1 MPKQTLTLNGFAGGL
16 NIDADESDLAS
27 SGQGED
33 EVQESKNFFLD
44 KRGKIV
50 AEYPEIGDSGTT
62 GTGVDEDSGN
72 DDAATKILVYTQK
85 IYQQTGIFKVGE
97 DINYKLNT
105 DFFSYKPF
113 YGELNEGWSD
123 ADSEAFGV
131 DIDSFEQTADD
142 YHLFLGTN
150 ASRISQRVAQPAAY
164 FKNASTVFIPGYQIG
179 WGVDA
184 DNDGQFGGDSFSQ
197 SFNEIDGTAP
207 GSNDVVKIYDKDGD
221 EIDFSSKAKT
231 TGSPVTIDCNASGTE
246 MDMISIHKAASSA
259 TDSSISVGFVVGHTD
274 MDASGD
280 TAIGTYGH
288 YSDFIPTEYIENRT
302 ICIEAYIA
310 DITQGFQ
317 GLYIYLDADDND
329 APGSDDSTIG
339 YTASANNEW
348 VQTYFISVQDIID
361 EGGAGKWNTYYLDP
375 DAPHFVGS
383 NFNIT
388 RVSQIGIVAGFTEGV
403 TYSNTD
409 TYGAIRIREFS
420 FLQDRDVG
428 LWNKRNFRLSQ
439 TIVNSK
445 GIESTAK
452 IYPGIF
458 TGKKA
463 PQNFALYKPSTS
475 GLAGKIYYE
484 ETDREGSAPKTGM
497 FLLAEYDYTNGV
509 KPAGADNFTPWVSA
523 SGKPSYVEFSFDDP
537 PLTSTYQIESGY
549 PSDTSTVNA
558 LWECSTTVGRQ
569 AYIGNCTKETSQKVI
584 NCAYE
589 AVKLDLTASG
599 NDGKLI
605 RKFGSWE
612 HAWARFTVAD
622 GDANCGMT
630 QKEYIKFKS
639 TDGTEKTYVVVDDN
653 DDGGEAAT
661 GTILASDTNIGG
673 GDLGSAAGDAHLIG
687 GIAVAIN
694 TTGSVSS
701 QNDFL
706 VQLIAAIN
714 GGTGHN
720 AGTPNSK
727 IDISA
732 APTEANGAQ
741 SIGLTQ
747 VVGGPEANAVVT
759 STITNLTVT
768 NFTEAESVFATG
780 DQVHISGSTASDGLY
795 TISSFAENNYDANNT
810 ASESNPLVL
819 TTNIAGSVDQD
830 MTSGLLKML
839 TFASSSDASLI
850 LKSAIG
856 RAAGF
861 SDTTY
866 IDLEFG
872 GDTLKVLENIGDRL
886 FAFSQ
891 NQLTVINVA
900 QDIEFVE
907 STLPG
912 QGIKLPRQVCKFN
925 EMLAFVNGSGAYMFN
940 GEGIT
945 NISDLKLRS
954 ATWDDDNCAIVFD
967 AKRTIL
973 VIWSAASKQYY
984 YSPIYQQF
992 VGESAVGSQLPTTNA
1007 VIADKQYSYY
1017 NVSGVPKILGADSV
1031 SAHNTDRDVQ
1041 LETGKISCGNI
1052 AQRKNFY
1059 KLYITTTRGGNLTVQ
1074 VMTDESPTSYTTVT
1088 TALSNDEDAAENEI
1102 SLRSSGSLPASCKGK
1117 WIKILIKDTSTNAS
1131 AACVISDIS
1140 IVFKGRA
1147 IK

>member
-16 NIDADESDLAS
+16 NLDADESDLAS
-27 SGQGED
+27 TGQGED

-62 GTGVDEDSGN
+62 GTGVTEDSGN
-72 DDAATKILVYTQK
+72 VDGATKILVYTQK

-131 DIDSFEQTADD
+131 DIDSFEQTTDD

-164 FKNASTVFIPGYQIG
+164 FKNVSTVLIPGYQIG
-179 WGVDA
+179 WGIDT

-197 SFNEIDGTAP
+197 SFTAINGSAP
-207 GSNDVVKIYDKDGD
+207 GSNDIVKIYDKDGD

-231 TGSPVTIDCNASGTE
+231 GATPVTVDCNESGKE
-246 MDMISIHKAASSA
+246 MDIISIHKAASSA

-274 MDASGD
+274 MDSGTD
-280 TAIGTYGH
+280 SAIGTYGH
-288 YSDFIPTEYIENRT
+288 YSDFIPAEYIENRT
-302 ICIEAYIA
+302 ICIEAYVA

-317 GLYIYLDADDND
+317 GLYIYLDADDD
-329 APGSDDSTIG
+329 SSPGSDDSTIG
-339 YTASANNEW
+339 YTASANNPW
-348 VQTYFISVQDIID
+348 VQTYFISTQDIID

-375 DAPHFVGS
+375 DVPHFSGS
-383 NFNIT
+383 SFNIT

-420 FLQDRDVG
+420 FLQNKDMG

-439 TIVNSK
+439 TIINSK

-475 GLAGKIYYE
+475 GLAGKLYYE
-484 ETDREGSAPKTGM
+484 ETDNEGSAPKTGM
-497 FLLAEYDYTNGV
+497 FLLAEYDYANGV
-509 KPAGADNFTPWVSA
+509 KPAGADNFTPWISA

-537 PLTSTYQIESGY
+537 PLTSTYSIESGY

-589 AVKLDLTASG
+589 TVKLDVTASG

-630 QKEYIKFKS
+630 EKEYIKFKS
-639 TDGTEKTYVVVDDN
+639 ADGTEKTYVIVDDN
-653 DDGGEAAT
+653 ADSGEAAT
-661 GTILASDTNIGG
+661 GTILASDTDIGG

-694 TTGSVSS
+694 TTGSISS

-714 GGTGHN
+714 HANGHN
-720 AGTPNSK
+720 AGSANSK

-732 APTEANGAQ
+732 APTEANAVQ

-759 STITNLTVT
+759 STITNLTVA

-780 DQVHISGSTASDGLY
+780 DQVHISGSSGGDGLY
-795 TISSFAENNYDANNT
+795 TISSFAENDFDANNT
-810 ASESNPLVL
+810 AAESNSLVL
-819 TTNIAGSVDQD
+819 TANIAGSDQD

-850 LKSAIG
+850 LKSAVG

-912 QGIKLPRQVCKFN
+912 QGIKLHRQVCKFN
-925 EMLAFVNGSGAYMFN
+925 EMLAFVNSSGAYMFS

-967 AKRTIL
+967 AKRTML

-1017 NVSGVPKILGADSV
+1017 NVSGTPKILGADSI
-1031 SAHNTDRDVQ
+1031 SADSTDRDVQ
-1041 LETGKISCGNI
+1041 LETGKISCGNL

-1059 KLYITTTRGGNLTVQ
+1059 KLYITTIRGGNLTVQ
-1074 VMTDESPTSYTTVT
+1074 VMTDESPTSYSTVT
-1088 TALSNDEDAAENEI
+1088 TALSDTADPVENAI
-1102 SLRSSGSLPASCKGK
+1102 SLRSSGSLSASCKGK

>member
-1 MPKQTLTLNGFAGGL
+1 
-16 NIDADESDLAS
+16 
-27 SGQGED
+27 
-33 EVQESKNFFLD
+33 
-44 KRGKIV
+44 
-50 AEYPEIGDSGTT
+50 
-62 GTGVDEDSGN
+62 
-72 DDAATKILVYTQK
+72 
-85 IYQQTGIFKVGE
+85 
-97 DINYKLNT
+97 
-105 DFFSYKPF
+105 
-113 YGELNEGWSD
+113 LNEGWND

-131 DIDSFEQTADD
+131 DIDSFEQTTDD

-164 FKNASTVFIPGYQIG
+164 FRNAGTVFIPGFQIG
-179 WGVDA
+179 WGIDA
-184 DNDGQFGGDSFSQ
+184 NNDGEFGGADFEASFTAINGS
-197 SFNEIDGTAP
+197 AP
-207 GSNDVVKIYDKDGD
+207 GSNDIVKIYDKDGD
-221 EIDFSSKAKT
+221 EIDFSSKVKEADGT
-231 TGSPVTIDCNASGTE
+231 AITVDCNASGTE

-259 TDSSISVGFVVGHTD
+259 TDSALAVGFVVGHTD
-274 MDASGD
+274 MESGTD

-288 YSDFIPTEYIENRT
+288 YSDFIPSEYIENRT
-302 ICIEAYIA
+302 ICVEAYVA

-317 GLYIYLDADDND
+317 GLYIYLDSDDDD

-339 YTASANNEW
+339 YTASANNDW
-348 VQTYFISVQDIID
+348 VKSYFISVQDIID
-361 EGGAGKWNTYYLDP
+361 AGGAGKWNIYYIDP
-375 DAPHFVGS
+375 DTPRFVGS
-383 NFNIT
+383 SFSII
-388 RVSQIGIVAGFTEGV
+388 RVSQIGIVASFTEGTV
-403 TYSNTD
+403 YANTD
-409 TYGAIRIREFS
+409 TYGAIRIREIS
-420 FLQDRDVG
+420 FLQTKNIG
-428 LWNKRNFRLSQ
+428 LWNERNFRLSQ
-439 TIVNSK
+439 TIINSK

-452 IYPGIF
+452 IYSGIF
-458 TGKKA
+458 TGRKA
-463 PQNFALYKPSTS
+463 SQNFALYKPSTS

-484 ETDREGSAPKTGM
+484 ETDKEGSAPKTGM

-509 KPAGADNFTPWVSA
+509 KPAGADNFTSWVSA

-537 PLTSTYQIESGY
+537 PLASTYEVESGY

-558 LWECSTTVGRQ
+558 LWECSSTVGRQ

-589 AVKLDLTASG
+589 AVKLDTTTSG
-599 NDGKLI
+599 SNDFLV

-622 GDANCGMT
+622 GDAASGMT
-630 QKEYIKFKS
+630 EKEYIKFKS
-639 TDGTEKTYVVVDDN
+639 TDGTEKTYVIVDDN
-653 DDGGEAAT
+653 TDNGEAAT
-661 GTILASDTNIGG
+661 GTILASDTDIGS
-673 GDLGSAAGDAHLIG
+673 GDLGAAAGDAHLIG

-694 TTGSVSS
+694 TTGTLAT

-714 GGTGHN
+714 HANGHN
-720 AGTPNSK
+720 AGSANSK

-732 APTEANGAQ
+732 APTEADGAQ

-747 VVGGPEANAVVT
+747 VVGGNEANTVVT

-780 DQVHISGSTASDGLY
+780 DQVHISGSSGGDGLY
-795 TISSFAENNYDANNT
+795 TISSFAESNFDSNNIA
-810 ASESNPLVL
+810 AESNKLVL
-819 TTNIAGSVDQD
+819 TANLAGSNQD

-850 LKSAIG
+850 LKSAVG
-856 RAAGF
+856 KAAGF

-872 GDTLKVLENIGDRL
+872 GDTLKVLETIGDRL

-912 QGIKLPRQVCKFN
+912 QGVNLHRQVCKFN
-925 EMLAFVNGSGAYMFN
+925 DMLAFVNSSGAYMFN
-940 GEGIT
+940 GEGIV
-945 NISDLKLRS
+945 NISDLKLMS
-954 ATWDDDNCAIVFD
+954 AAWSDDNCAVVFD

-973 VIWSAASKQYY
+973 VVWSAASKQYY
-984 YSPIYQQF
+984 YSPIFQQW

-1007 VIADKQYSYY
+1007 VIADKEYSYY
-1017 NVSGVPKILGADSV
+1017 NVSGTPKILGADSV
-1031 SAHNTDRDVQ
+1031 SADSTDRDVQ

-1074 VMTDESPTSYTTVT
+1074 VMTDESPTSYSTVT
-1088 TALSNDEDAAENEI
+1088 TALSDTADPVENAI
-1102 SLRSSGSLPASCKGK
+1102 SLRSSGSLSASCKGK

-1131 AACVISDIS
+1131 AACIISDIS